1 LHVGNAYYNCS
12 CVRYVIT
19 ETSLWLLWL
28 IVGLSV
34 GCAIVLII
42 IVIIIIVVACRRR
55 RSNAAKERDGNDNDC
70 AGSIE
75 LDEDDRNY
83 CTIPAA
89 EADSNANEYCSAG
102 PTEPDNNKEYS
113 VLGPPPTE
121 NAPYYLSLQN
131 D

>member
-1 LHVGNAYYNCS
+1 M
-12 CVRYVIT
+12 IT

-34 GCAIVLII
+34 GCAVVL
-42 IVIIIIVVACRRR
+42 VIIIIVVVAVACRRR
-55 RSNAAKERDGNDNDC
+55 RSKDGEQRDENENDNDG
-70 AGSIE
+70 AESIE
-75 LDEDDRNY
+75 LNEDSGNY

-89 EADSNANEYCSAG
+89 EAENNANEYCSTG
-102 PTEPDNNKEYS
+102 PIEPDDNKEYS
-113 VLGPPPTE
+113 ALGPPPTE